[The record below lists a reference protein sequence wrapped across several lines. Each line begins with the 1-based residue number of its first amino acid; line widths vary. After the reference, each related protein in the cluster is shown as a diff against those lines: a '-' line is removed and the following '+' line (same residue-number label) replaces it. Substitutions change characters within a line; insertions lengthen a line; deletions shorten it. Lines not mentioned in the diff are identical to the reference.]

1 MVIFPSIET
10 RANHFLFHH
19 VQNAQARRAAQKDT
33 RAARV
38 EKHVLIDKLMDLFR
52 QHRIWGLRDLKAK
65 VNQPEAYLRQT
76 LDEIAFMWKAGDFN
90 GKWELKD
97 EYKSDAMLLNPTGVV
112 APKVEDSDMDKS
124 GVEDDED
131 EVFEDVE
138 AL

>member
-1 MVIFPSIET
+1 M
-10 RANHFLFHH
+10 
-19 VQNAQARRAAQKDT
+19 
-33 RAARV
+33 
-38 EKHVLIDKLMDLFR
+38 LIDKLMDLFR

-97 EYKSDAMLLNPTGVV
+97 EFKSDAMLQNPTGVV

-124 GVEDDED
+124 GMEDDDD
-131 EVFEDVE
+131 EIFEDVD
-138 AL
+138 